1 MSVIVEYCPFN
12 FGVVQLLVVSSMA
25 GWTAGVPMPLDM
37 VDTKP
42 QRRRQT
48 TQQHTQ
54 RPVTTPGLRNMVY
67 S

>member
-37 VDTKP
+37 VDT
-42 QRRRQT
+42 Q
-48 TQQHTQ
+48 
-54 RPVTTPGLRNMVY
+54 